1 MELLVSYQIAD
12 GLRKV
17 SMWDFKNMLLFVA
30 SLVAVIIISTNMA
43 SSDEKILHSKIVSIQ
58 PEKTD
63 GQYCFI
69 KVIIKQ
75 EGDTIVKEEIL
86 ECADGKKGIET
97 PGYWELFAQFY
108 YRDVSTPEYCRYYTR
123 PKHALKSFGKVCLK
137 VNGEWE
143 VQ

>member
-1 MELLVSYQIAD
+1 MAD

-17 SMWDFKNMLLFVA
+17 SMWNFKNSLLFIA
-30 SLVAVIIISTNMA
+30 SLVAVIILSTNMA

>member
-1 MELLVSYQIAD
+1 MAD

-30 SLVAVIIISTNMA
+30 SLVAVILISTNMA

-86 ECADGKKGIET
+86 ECADGKKQFDGPT
-97 PGYWELFAQFY
+97 YWEMFAQFY
-108 YRDVSTPEYCRYYTR
+108 YAGVNVPEYCRQYSR
-123 PKHALKSFGKVCLK
+123 PKHALKSFGEVCLTTTGK
-137 VNGEWE
+137 WE
-143 VQ
+143 VK

>member
-1 MELLVSYQIAD
+1 MAD

-17 SMWDFKNMLLFVA
+17 SMWDFKNMFLFIV
-30 SLVAVIIISTNMA
+30 SLILVILFSTSTA

-75 EGDTIVKEEIL
+75 KVILLLKKKFWSVLMVKK
-86 ECADGKKGIET
+86 A
-97 PGYWELFAQFY
+97 
-108 YRDVSTPEYCRYYTR
+108 
-123 PKHALKSFGKVCLK
+123 
-137 VNGEWE
+137 
-143 VQ
+143 